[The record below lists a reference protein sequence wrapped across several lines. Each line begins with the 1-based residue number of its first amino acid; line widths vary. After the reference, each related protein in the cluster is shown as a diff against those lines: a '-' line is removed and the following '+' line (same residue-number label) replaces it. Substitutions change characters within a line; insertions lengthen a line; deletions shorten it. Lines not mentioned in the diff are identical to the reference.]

1 MYTQGSGAGT
11 GAGAALRV
19 RLMGRTGPRAPPA
32 KQGYLQPE
40 QEEGRGGRTP
50 KGCLPTHL
58 REQRGATR
66 GLPMPDPRS
75 YLGQGQIQLQLPQTG
90 KPKLGLEPSSPE
102 SQELTKSG

>member
-11 GAGAALRV
+11 DAGVALQV

-66 GLPMPDPRS
+66 GPSNAQPQD
-75 YLGQGQIQLQLPQTG
+75 YLGQGQVQLQLPQT
-90 KPKLGLEPSSPE
+90 E
-102 SQELTKSG
+102 T